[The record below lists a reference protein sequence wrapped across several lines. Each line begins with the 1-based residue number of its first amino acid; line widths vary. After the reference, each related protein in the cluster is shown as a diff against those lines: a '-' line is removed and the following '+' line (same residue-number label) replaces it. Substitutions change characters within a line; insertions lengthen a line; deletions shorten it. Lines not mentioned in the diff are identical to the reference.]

1 MILRFVRLLSPHVAP
16 RAPVAHISTMAKR
29 KRSTG
34 AAAVSAVFTTDLPR
48 SRRSITG
55 TQSREAAKQA
65 KPPSRQ
71 PSRGVQTTATN
82 PNINPDI
89 LDGVSA
95 LRASPDSGED
105 VGGAPGIPSVKPR
118 VRKASRAAQQ
128 VTDAGTSKAT
138 LGVTS
143 ATTELNSA
151 PAAGG
156 VEHGHDG
163 QIGGTTIG
171 GSTATNNGGHD
182 ELGLSAET
190 TAADPPDQEPG
201 SKKRKKAPAKHVK
214 VDSAEGIDYT
224 SNVSEANVTRETT
237 SGKAATEVDVG
248 ALIDPE
254 DEEGPKAGDEEEEV
268 IKEALSR
275 APPVNSDYLPL
286 PWKGRLGYVRWP
298 YICSSASKMS

>member
-1 MILRFVRLLSPHVAP
+1 MILRFVRLLSPRVAP

-29 KRSTG
+29 KRSAG
-34 AAAVSAVFTTDLPR
+34 AAAVSAVLTTDLPR
-48 SRRSITG
+48 SRRSIAG
-55 TQSREAAKQA
+55 TQSGEAAKQA
-65 KPPSRQ
+65 PKPPSRQ

-105 VGGAPGIPSVKPR
+105 VGGAPGIPSLKPR
-118 VRKASRAAQQ
+118 VRKASRAGQQ

-143 ATTELNSA
+143 ATTEVNSA

-163 QIGGTTIG
+163 
-171 GSTATNNGGHD
+171 TATNNGRND
-182 ELGLSAET
+182 ELGLSAEI

-224 SNVSEANVTRETT
+224 LNVSEANVTRKTT
-237 SGKAATEVDVG
+237 SEKAATEADVG

-254 DEEGPKAGDEEEEV
+254 DEEEEV

-275 APPVNSDYLPL
+275 TPPVNSDYLPL
-286 PWKGRLGYVRWP
+286 PWKGRLGYVRCP
-298 YICSSASKMS
+298 CIRSSAYKMR

>member
-1 MILRFVRLLSPHVAP
+1 MILRFVRLLSPQVAP
-16 RAPVAHISTMAKR
+16 RAPVAHISNMAKR
-29 KRSTG
+29 KRSAG
-34 AAAVSAVFTTDLPR
+34 AAAVSAVLTTDLPR
-48 SRRSITG
+48 SRRSITEA
-55 TQSREAAKQA
+55 QSGEAAKQA
-65 KPPSRQ
+65 PKPPSRQ
-71 PSRGVQTTATN
+71 PSRGVQPTATN

-105 VGGAPGIPSVKPR
+105 VGGAPGISSLKPR
-118 VRKASRAAQQ
+118 AGKASRARQQ

-138 LGVTS
+138 LGVT
-143 ATTELNSA
+143 
-151 PAAGG
+151 PAAEE
-156 VEHGHDG
+156 VEHGHHG

-171 GSTATNNGGHD
+171 STATNNGKSD

-214 VDSAEGIDYT
+214 VDSAEGIDHT
-224 SNVSEANVTRETT
+224 LNVSETNVTSNPI
-237 SGKAATEVDVG
+237 SGKAAIEADAG

-254 DEEGPKAGDEEEEV
+254 DEEGPNAGDEEEEV

-275 APPVNSDYLPL
+275 TPPVNSDYLPL
-286 PWKGRLGYVRWP
+286 PWKGRLGYVRCP
-298 YICSSASKMS
+298 YIPSSAYKMS